1 VIDANPEA
9 IKGFLAAIE
18 EATALINAE
27 PAKYKN
33 VLSEQELVPPPLLET
48 YQPPIFPTARVPT
61 ESEWNDALNWL
72 KEKNML
78 TVDVSYAD
86 SVNASL
92 LP

>member
-1 VIDANPEA
+1 

-18 EATALINAE
+18 EATTLLNAE

-33 VLSEQELVPPPLLET
+33 VLSEQKLVPPPLLES
-48 YQPPIFPTARVPT
+48 YRAPVFPTAGVPT
-61 ESEWNDALNWL
+61 EGEWMDALNWL
-72 KEKNML
+72 EEKGIL
-78 TVDVSYAD
+78 TTDVSYAD